1 MDHTDGKEGSIVTLT
16 LYSMPSS
23 GNSYKV
29 RLLLALLGRTYTH
42 IGMEYETE
50 ALDKAH
56 AEGVLPLKKLP
67 VLELEDGTRLPESDA
82 ILCYL
87 AEGTDW
93 MPNDPVERAK
103 VLGWMFWEQN
113 QHEGVIAVRAAI
125 LHYASRAHLRTPERM
140 NKLLDRGHH
149 ILRQM
154 EDRLADHNWIA
165 TDRPSVADLSLFAYT
180 HTAGSNGGFDMS
192 RFPAINHW
200 LNRISATPGYIGLDD
215 IPQ

>member
-1 MDHTDGKEGSIVTLT
+1 MSDLI

-29 RLLLALLGRTYTH
+29 RLLLALLGRSYTH
-42 IGMEYETE
+42 VGFEYLTPE
-50 ALDKAH
+50 LDHAH
-56 AEGVLPLKKLP
+56 EGGLLPLKKLP
-67 VLELEDGTRLPESDA
+67 VLQLADGTRLPESNA
-82 ILCYL
+82 ILAYL
-87 AEGTDW
+87 ANGTDW
-93 MPNDPVERAK
+93 LSDDPLTRAQT
-103 VLGWMFWEQN
+103 LAWMFWEQN

-149 ILRQM
+149 ILQQM
-154 EDRLADHNWIA
+154 EDRLADHDWIA
-165 TDRPSVADLSLFAYT
+165 TDSPSVADLSLFAYT